1 MKVLFLEWDSLC
13 KGFMKKALK
22 KKGYEVVLFP
32 FPRDT
37 EDTKR
42 SEKLTLSI
50 TEELLKGGYDFLF
63 SFNYFP
69 VAAIAAKACK
79 VTYVSWVY
87 DSPFIQLYSETIK
100 YETNRVFI
108 FDSGEYLRL
117 KSLGVN
123 TVHFLPMAAPAEYYQ
138 ELISNTADKSKYK
151 SDITFVGSTYTE
163 MSHYKFHYLDDLDEY
178 TKGYLNGA
186 IHAQKSVYGMNFIE
200 SILTPEIVENMR
212 KVCPLYNSGDGFE
225 TVEWIFAT
233 YFIDQKITAIERAE
247 ILNMLSKEHQV
258 NLYTPEPTPTLP
270 NVRNLGEVNPYTEAP
285 LVFNSSKINLNISLR
300 SILNGIPLRA
310 MDIMGSK
317 GFLLT
322 NYQSD
327 FLEFFSPGEDFVY
340 YESYENLM
348 EKTDYYLSHDKERM
362 EIADN
367 GFEKIKKSHSYEDRI
382 DIMLAKHEY
391 NTRFSIDN

>member
-1 MKVLFLEWDSLC
+1 
-13 KGFMKKALK
+13 
-22 KKGYEVVLFP
+22 
-32 FPRDT
+32 
-37 EDTKR
+37 
-42 SEKLTLSI
+42 
-50 TEELLKGGYDFLF
+50 
-63 SFNYFP
+63 
-69 VAAIAAKACK
+69 
-79 VTYVSWVY
+79 
-87 DSPFIQLYSETIK
+87 
-100 YETNRVFI
+100 
-108 FDSGEYLRL
+108 
-117 KSLGVN
+117 
-123 TVHFLPMAAPAEYYQ
+123 
-138 ELISNTADKSKYK
+138 
-151 SDITFVGSTYTE
+151 
-163 MSHYKFHYLDDLDEY
+163 
-178 TKGYLNGA
+178 
-186 IHAQKSVYGMNFIE
+186 
-200 SILTPEIVENMR
+200 
-212 KVCPLYNSGDGFE
+212 
-225 TVEWIFAT
+225 
-233 YFIDQKITAIERAE
+233 
-247 ILNMLSKEHQV
+247 MLSKEHQV